1 VPDLMPLRVRLI
13 CLIAVVLAVSLA
25 VEVTIVSFNA
35 SRSVQTEMSSALEVG
50 VQIIKSTLARLPES
64 TDWRRDLK
72 ELVAAFKGN
81 RHLRVSLT
89 AGGAM
94 TVEPSLEA
102 SHFGAAPPW
111 FAKLIGVAPLSTR
124 LPVAIAGQAYGSIVI
139 EADPRNEV
147 LEVWN
152 GLGDSLLTLILFFGL
167 SILLIYY
174 FIGRALQPL
183 SRLAAAL
190 EQVGHGDYTI
200 RMAGKPIAEVSRLQN
215 SFNRMVSELAIMDD
229 EKRRLNERLLTL
241 QEEERGEIARDLH
254 DEVSPFLF
262 AVNADLAAIARLAD
276 QGHGGEIAGQIRSTM
291 DAISH
296 MQRQIRNLLFRLRSG
311 VLDDFGLSP
320 AIMSVVEFWQR
331 RRPETRLD
339 VRLPPDGASFGPLVD
354 TAVYRIVQEALSNA
368 IRHGDP
374 AEITVTVEQSPAGAS
389 GPGSVTVKVTN
400 DGAGV
405 DNSAGFGFGL
415 AGMQERVHALGGR
428 LVLARQPGL
437 GLSVTATLPI
447 PARRTGACA
456 NLLAGTT

>member
-1 VPDLMPLRVRLI
+1 M
-13 CLIAVVLAVSLA
+13 
-25 VEVTIVSFNA
+25 
-35 SRSVQTEMSSALEVG
+35 
-50 VQIIKSTLARLPES
+50 
-64 TDWRRDLK
+64 
-72 ELVAAFKGN
+72 
-81 RHLRVSLT
+81 
-89 AGGAM
+89 
-94 TVEPSLEA
+94 
-102 SHFGAAPPW
+102 
-111 FAKLIGVAPLSTR
+111 
-124 LPVAIAGQAYGSIVI
+124 
-139 EADPRNEV
+139 
-147 LEVWN
+147 
-152 GLGDSLLTLILFFGL
+152 
-167 SILLIYY
+167 
-174 FIGRALQPL
+174 
-183 SRLAAAL
+183 
-190 EQVGHGDYTI
+190 
-200 RMAGKPIAEVSRLQN
+200 
-215 SFNRMVSELAIMDD
+215 
-229 EKRRLNERLLTL
+229 TL

-400 DGAGV
+400 DGSGV